1 MAFIAVAGGVLTEPT
16 CSSLTGSTGQEFS
29 VDSDL
34 WHKRKYV
41 NAGRVEVLNTKDFAF
56 MVRLH
61 SARRIIGRSRRVAS
75 RGLLLAGVAL
85 AVAGLTGCS
94 LVDGSGGVFDTG
106 EDRQVND
113 GNPSPTPSTSEQ
125 VQQAAHDEDP
135 DTYCSLDEVNAE
147 GWQDV
152 DEGQMAFAYLPVFN
166 GSTGEITSELD
177 NEAATSTYV
186 PYSTDKILLASTPL
200 GSGKVEED
208 AITNVSVR
216 LITVGLRDGWQVREC
231 GPEKTLKITPIGD
244 KKLKYLSDDT
254 WYTKYWTLWELSGD
268 DINPLPKDQN
278 TEGFSA
284 DITVNG
290 QTVHATMSNNL
301 TKLPGTFAAPGD
313 ATGTSDPGMALVRF
327 YYEHH
332 VWS

>member
-1 MAFIAVAGGVLTEPT
+1 MRRIGL
-16 CSSLTGSTGQEFS
+16 
-29 VDSDL
+29 
-34 WHKRKYV
+34 
-41 NAGRVEVLNTKDFAF
+41 LNTKDFAF

-85 AVAGLTGCS
+85 AFTGLTGCS

-106 EDRQVND
+106 ENEQVND

-135 DTYCSLDEVNAE
+135 DTYCSPDEVNAE
-147 GWQDV
+147 DWQDV
-152 DEGQMAFAYLPVFN
+152 GEGQMAFAYLPVFD
-166 GSTGEITSELD
+166 GSTNEITSELD
-177 NEAATSTYV
+177 NEAASSTYV

-200 GSGKVEED
+200 GSGKVDED
-208 AITNVSVR
+208 AIAEVSVQ
-216 LITVGLRDGWQVREC
+216 LITVGLRDGWQVRKC
-231 GPEKTLKITPIGD
+231 GSETTLKITPIGD
-244 KKLKYLSDDT
+244 TKIKYLSDDT

-278 TEGFSA
+278 TAGFSA
-284 DITVNG
+284 DITVKG
-290 QTVHATMSNNL
+290 HAVHTTMSNNL

-313 ATGTSDPGMALVRF
+313 ATRTPDPGMALVRY

-332 VWS
+332 VWN